1 LHTKN
6 HRLSRSDEPFRNT
19 TGSANLEPKKI
30 RFGARLW
37 PFWAK
42 KKLEFGGQIW
52 VPKWDRF
59 LAPKIG
65 IVAPP
70 IKILIWGSYVG
81 QKGASF
87 GDQNRVHFWPHFWL
101 KKQFFGQK
109 TCQFRA
115 IISGPN
121 FCPPQDFWPYYVA
134 TFVSL
139 ELGPFCAVNRVLTIQ
154 TTLDSRVLVLSQQC
168 PRWQATYNGQNVA
181 EATLVERGLCSST
194 WTRPPSPSTMVS
206 RKAWSYSLSLR
217 RQELSQ

>member
-1 LHTKN
+1 M
-6 HRLSRSDEPFRNT
+6 
-19 TGSANLEPKKI
+19 
-30 RFGARLW
+30 
-37 PFWAK
+37 WAK
-42 KKLEFGGQIW
+42 RGPVLGT
-52 VPKWDRF
+52 
-59 LAPKIG
+59 KIG
-65 IVAPP
+65 SISGP
-70 IKILIWGSYVG
+70 IFC
-81 QKGASF
+81 Q
-87 GDQNRVHFWPHFWL
+87 
-101 KKQFFGQK
+101 KKQILGQQ
-109 TCQFRA
+109 TCQLRA
-115 IISGPN
+115 LIYGPN

>member
-1 LHTKN
+1 M
-6 HRLSRSDEPFRNT
+6 
-19 TGSANLEPKKI
+19 
-30 RFGARLW
+30 
-37 PFWAK
+37 WAK
-42 KKLEFGGQIW
+42 RGPVLGT
-52 VPKWDRF
+52 
-59 LAPKIG
+59 KIG
-65 IVAPP
+65 
-70 IKILIWGSYVG
+70 S
-81 QKGASF
+81 
-87 GDQNRVHFWPHFWL
+87 
-101 KKQFFGQK
+101 
-109 TCQFRA
+109 
-115 IISGPN
+115 ISGPI
-121 FCPPQDFWPYYVA
+121 FCQKTNSGTTNMSISGPHLWTKFLPPQDFWPYYVA

>member
-1 LHTKN
+1 M
-6 HRLSRSDEPFRNT
+6 
-19 TGSANLEPKKI
+19 
-30 RFGARLW
+30 GARLW

-65 IVAPP
+65 ILAHP
-70 IKILIWGSYVG
+70 INILIWGSYVG

-87 GDQNRVHFWPHFWL
+87 GDQNRVHFWPHFLPKNKFWDN
-101 KKQFFGQK
+101 KHVNFGPSFMDQ
-109 TCQFRA
+109 
-115 IISGPN
+115 ISA
-121 FCPPQDFWPYYVA
+121 PPGFLAYYVA

-139 ELGPFCAVNRVLTIQ
+139 ELGPFCAVNRVLTMQ

>member
-1 LHTKN
+1 M
-6 HRLSRSDEPFRNT
+6 
-19 TGSANLEPKKI
+19 
-30 RFGARLW
+30 
-37 PFWAK
+37 WAK
-42 KKLEFGGQIW
+42 RGPVLGT
-52 VPKWDRF
+52 
-59 LAPKIG
+59 KIG
-65 IVAPP
+65 
-70 IKILIWGSYVG
+70 S
-81 QKGASF
+81 
-87 GDQNRVHFWPHFWL
+87 
-101 KKQFFGQK
+101 
-109 TCQFRA
+109 
-115 IISGPN
+115 ISGPIFGSKNKFLDKKHVN
-121 FCPPQDFWPYYVA
+121 FGPSFLDPISAPQDFWPYYVA

>member
-1 LHTKN
+1 MLMMSVMLGLWPASFSIAEHVANWSLHTKN

-19 TGSANLEPKKI
+19 TGSVNLDPKNI
-30 RFGARLW
+30 RFGGQTVATLGQ
-37 PFWAK
+37 
-42 KKLEFGGQIW
+42 KKLEFWGQIW

-87 GDQNRVHFWPHFWL
+87 GDQNRIHFWPHFWL

-121 FCPPQDFWPYYVA
+121 FCPPRI
-134 TFVSL
+134 S
-139 ELGPFCAVNRVLTIQ
+139 GTI
-154 TTLDSRVLVLSQQC
+154 TLQL
-168 PRWQATYNGQNVA
+168 
-181 EATLVERGLCSST
+181 LCH
-194 WTRPPSPSTMVS
+194 
-206 RKAWSYSLSLR
+206 
-217 RQELSQ
+217 